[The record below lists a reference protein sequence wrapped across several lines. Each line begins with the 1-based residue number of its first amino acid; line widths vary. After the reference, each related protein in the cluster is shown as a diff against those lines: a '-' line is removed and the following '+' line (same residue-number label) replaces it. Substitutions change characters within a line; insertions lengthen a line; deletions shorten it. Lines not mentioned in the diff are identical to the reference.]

1 MSDEKELLPEDIDR
15 EAFEDYFSG
24 VADEFDRKS
33 AEWGFICGTMY
44 GECTSPHTL
53 AMEEALGALRYII
66 DLVDA
71 TLPELKIG
79 GSAKA
84 YNIYNDAVA
93 DSRAAIASL
102 TKALGR

>member
-1 MSDEKELLPEDIDR
+1 MSDEKELLPCR
-15 EAFEDYFSG
+15 
-24 VADEFDRKS
+24 V
-33 AEWGFICGTMY
+33 CGIKVQITCGKEY
-44 GECTSPHTL
+44 PCTTNPQTL
-53 AMEEALGALRYII
+53 AMEEALRAMRYIT

-93 DSRAAIASL
+93 DSYAAIASL